1 MNVLYMYIR
10 WIGPS
15 VLADGIIPDGVIGK
29 RRPAEIR
36 RSERSPYSP
45 CLIDRNLVNTSSGLA
60 DH

>member
-29 RRPAEIR
+29 RRPAGIR
-36 RSERSPYSP
+36 RSERNP
-45 CLIDRNLVNTSSGLA
+45 RAARV
-60 DH
+60 